1 VVEWIWSA
9 TTARQTPKLNPKGE
23 DGMQKKNGR
32 IIETATEARG
42 AERGPTMAVVL
53 GVSTVAII
61 VIFAG
66 LWFFFLK

>member
-1 VVEWIWSA
+1 
-9 TTARQTPKLNPKGE
+9 
-23 DGMQKKNGR
+23 MQKKNGR